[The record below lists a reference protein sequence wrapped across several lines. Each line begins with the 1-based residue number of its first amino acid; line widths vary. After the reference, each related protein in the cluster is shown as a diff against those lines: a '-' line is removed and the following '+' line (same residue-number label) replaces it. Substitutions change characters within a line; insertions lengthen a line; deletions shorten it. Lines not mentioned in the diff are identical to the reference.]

1 MLLVNARH
9 VKNVPGRKDD
19 WIDCQWLQKLHT
31 FGLLSG
37 SFRPDA
43 EIAALRS
50 YVRHRDTLVV
60 QASSWVHRMQKALV
74 QMNVQ
79 LHTVLTDITGVTG
92 MSILREIVA
101 GERNPSRL
109 ARHRDYRCRASK
121 EQIVAALTGHYR
133 DEHLFALRQALES
146 YDFYQRQLRECDSQI
161 EQRLAEIARRQDVAA
176 ELPAARRK
184 HSQRDNEPRFE
195 LRAPLFALTAGVD
208 ITQLPGISPYNGL
221 KLLSEVGTD
230 MTRFKTDKHF
240 VSWLTLSPHVNASGG
255 RVLSSHTR
263 PSASRA
269 AHIFRLAA
277 RKPRPFRHRAGR
289 LLPPPGRTHR
299 KAQGHYRPQ
308 LASSPSS
315 STACCADKLDP
326 KALDANYY
334 DEQQRDRTVRS
345 LRRRAKSLGLQLLDA
360 STGEVVA

>member
-1 MLLVNARH
+1 
-9 VKNVPGRKDD
+9 
-19 WIDCQWLQKLHT
+19 
-31 FGLLSG
+31 
-37 SFRPDA
+37 
-43 EIAALRS
+43 
-50 YVRHRDTLVV
+50 
-60 QASSWVHRMQKALV
+60 MQKALV

-92 MSILREIVA
+92 MSILRDIVA
-101 GERNPSRL
+101 GERDPSRL
-109 ARHRDYRCRASK
+109 ARHRDHRCRATQ

-133 DEHLFALRQALES
+133 SEHLFALRQALEC
-146 YDFYQRQLRECDSQI
+146 YDFYQQQLRDCDHQI
-161 EQRLAEIARRQDVAA
+161 QLRVSELARQQDTAA
-176 ELPAARRK
+176 QLPAARKK

-208 ITQLPGISPYNGL
+208 VTQLPGISPYNGL

-277 RKPRPFRHRAGR
+277 LSLGRSDTALGAFYRRIAARIGKPKAITATARKLAILFYR
-289 LLPPPGRTHR
+289 LLSR
-299 KAQGHYRPQ
+299 Q
-308 LASSPSS
+308 
-315 STACCADKLDP
+315 LDP
-326 KALDANYY
+326 QAMDANHY
-334 DEQQRDRTVRS
+334 DQQQRERTVRS
-345 LRRRAKSLGLQLLDA
+345 LRRRAKSLGLELLDG
-360 STGEVVA
+360 STGEVIA